1 VGDRVTA
8 RGLHPPTSRGL
19 GIFHARAA
27 AMIHR
32 PAPLLNALDL
42 LTEQHAEFDAM
53 FEQLESN
60 DGDRKAAFVD
70 LASKLAAHATIE
82 EKLFYPR
89 IMSEQTSDL
98 VNESL
103 GEHLA
108 IKRVLAD
115 IMTVDLYTDEIAVKL
130 SVLKEQVLHHAHEDE
145 EAQLFPMLRTSMDA
159 GELDG
164 LGSELAAM
172 YEQLIASV
180 PRLELLRLEVLRQIA
195 EATTPPA

>member
-1 VGDRVTA
+1 MV
-8 RGLHPPTSRGL
+8 
-19 GIFHARAA
+19 
-27 AMIHR
+27 HR
-32 PAPLLNALDL
+32 PTPLLNALDL
-42 LTEQHAEFDAM
+42 LTEQHAEFDAL

-89 IMSEQTSDL
+89 IMSAQTSDL

-130 SVLKEQVLHHAHEDE
+130 SVLKEEVLHHAHEDE